1 MSFIDKHIIKFEKEI
16 EELDEVIRQHNKM
29 IAALPPYIG
38 YEYND
43 VVCCE
48 PTHRDI
54 IYIHKTS
61 CPSCGGLL
69 DGDELKPYTYCQCCG
84 AKVWSE
90 REVS

>member
-1 MSFIDKHIIKFEKEI
+1 MMFIDEHIIK
-16 EELDEVIRQHNKM
+16 LDEVIDRHNKM
-29 IAALPPYIG
+29 IATLPPYVG
-38 YEYND
+38 YDD

-48 PTHRDI
+48 PTHHDI